1 MNKAEFLKEL
11 EKKLRHMPTED
22 KEDALRY
29 YDEMIS
35 DMGLDNSA
43 DVTARL
49 GQPKDVARE
58 IIGSCTKK
66 HMDSKNIKDKAKGL
80 WLVILSLFISPLALP
95 LAILLAV
102 IIIVAVVGVIVAVFG
117 AVGFVLA
124 IPFLLLFGVIKG
136 LGWLLSGIFSIAG
149 GVIIAVVVF
158 KAVCWLAKKIIGIF

>member
-1 MNKAEFLKEL
+1 MNKTEFLKAL
-11 EKKLRHMPTED
+11 EKQLRHLPQED
-22 KEDALRY
+22 REDALRY

-35 DMGLDNSA
+35 DMGLDNAA

-49 GQPKDVARE
+49 GSPKEVARE
-58 IIGSCTKK
+58 IIGNCTKK
-66 HMDSKNIKDKAKGL
+66 HMDSKNIKDKATGL

-102 IIIVAVVGVIVAVFG
+102 IIVVAVVGVIVAVFG

-136 LGWLLSGIFSIAG
+136 IGWLFSGLFSIIG
-149 GVIIAVVVF
+149 GIIIAAAVF
-158 KAVCWLAKKIIGIF
+158 KIITWIAKKIIGIF